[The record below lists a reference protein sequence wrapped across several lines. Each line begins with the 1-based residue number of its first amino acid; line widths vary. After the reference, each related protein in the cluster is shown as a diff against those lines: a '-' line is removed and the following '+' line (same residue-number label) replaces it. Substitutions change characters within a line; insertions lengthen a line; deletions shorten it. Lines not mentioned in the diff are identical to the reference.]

1 LSVFHVLAHFTYMKV
16 CFTGMLNWKYS
27 RWLDNSAIEVTSNL
41 TSTFGLFLMLLY
53 PVYET
58 GHAILY
64 Y

>member
-1 LSVFHVLAHFTYMKV
+1 MKV

-27 RWLDNSAIEVTSNL
+27 AWLDNSAIEVTSNL
-41 TSTFGLFLMLLY
+41 ASTFGLFLMLLY